1 MSTLIFYGKVS
12 LEGIQVENWLTTVQ
26 HTTEKVL
33 TLRKRKKLRQKQKQ
47 QAKHPVLDWLE
58 AFIWAAGV
66 VLLINQYLFQA
77 YQIPSGS
84 MIDTLLIKDH
94 IFVNKIIF
102 GPELIPGKFKI
113 PSVFKP
119 ERNDVMIFENPTY
132 ISRGPT
138 FDIFQRVLY
147 MLTLSL
153 VDIDKDENG
162 NPKPHFLIKRAV
174 AVSGDSIRF
183 RKGEVQIKPPGFEE
197 WLDESYFKEL
207 SGVSDRSRRMI
218 DSSEYTAIRAS
229 AYIDAYKNSSIKVNE
244 NLILKTSGSSGSIG
258 DMFAWMKYRNEALY
272 AINPYEKRYG
282 NLWRKFDIGW
292 YIPDGYLMPLGDN
305 RDNSK
310 DGRYFG
316 PVSLD
321 NVLGKA
327 MFKYWPLKRIGKIK

>member
-1 MSTLIFYGKVS
+1 M
-12 LEGIQVENWLTTVQ
+12 TTVQ
-26 HTTEKVL
+26 NVTEKIL
-33 TLRKRKKLRQKQKQ
+33 THRKRKKLKQKKKQ
-47 QAKHPVLDWLE
+47 QAKNPVLDWLE

-102 GPELIPGKFKI
+102 GPELIPGKFKL
-113 PSVFKP
+113 PSTIKP

-132 ISRGPT
+132 ISRGPA

-174 AVSGDSIRF
+174 AVGGDSIRF
-183 RKGEVQIKPPGFEE
+183 REGDVQLKPPGFEN
-197 WLDESYFKEL
+197 WINESDFLEISNL
-207 SGVSDRSRRMI
+207 QDTIRRMVGI
-218 DSSEYTAIRAS
+218 SAYESIRAS
-229 AYIDAYKNSSIKVNE
+229 AYIDAFQKSGIKLNK
-244 NLILKTSGSSGSIG
+244 NLIKLTSSSENSHG

-272 AINPYEKRYG
+272 SINPHERRYG
-282 NLWRKFDIGW
+282 VLWRKFDTGW
-292 YIPDGYLMPLGDN
+292 YIPEGWLMPLGDN

-321 NVLGKA
+321 KVLGKA
-327 MFKYWPLKRIGKIK
+327 MFKYWPLDRVGNIK

>member
-1 MSTLIFYGKVS
+1 MEKWLI
-12 LEGIQVENWLTTVQ
+12 TVQ
-26 HTTEKVL
+26 YTTEKLL
-33 TLRKRKKLRQKQKQ
+33 TARKRKKLRQKKKQ
-47 QAKHPVLDWLE
+47 QAKNVVLDWIE
-58 AFIWAAGV
+58 AFLWAAGV

-84 MIDTLLIKDH
+84 MTDTLLVKDH

-102 GPELIPGKFKI
+102 GPELIPGQIKI

-119 ERNDVMIFENPTY
+119 ERNDVMIFESPTY
-132 ISRGPT
+132 LSKGPV
-138 FDIFQRVLY
+138 FDILQRVLY

-162 NPKPHFLIKRAV
+162 NPKPHFLIKRAA

-183 RKGEVQIKPPGFEE
+183 REGEVQLKPPGFEDWIE
-197 WLDESYFKEL
+197 ESWFLEI
-207 SGVSDRSRRMI
+207 SGIPDRTRRI
-218 DSSEYTAIRAS
+218 VQTEDYKSIRAS
-229 AYIDAYKNSSIKVNE
+229 AFVDAYRNSGIQINKKLLLE
-244 NLILKTSGSSGSIG
+244 TNLSANSTG

-272 AINPYEKRYG
+272 TINPHERRSG
-282 NLWRKFDIGW
+282 GLWRKFDSGW
-292 YIPDGYLMPLGDN
+292 YIPEGWLMPLGDN

-327 MFKYWPLKRIGKIK
+327 MFKYWPLKRIGKIE

>member
-1 MSTLIFYGKVS
+1 M
-12 LEGIQVENWLTTVQ
+12 TTVQ
-26 HTTEKVL
+26 NVTEKIL
-33 TLRKRKKLRQKQKQ
+33 THRKRKKLKQKKKQ
-47 QAKHPVLDWLE
+47 QAKNPVLDWLE

-102 GPELIPGKFKI
+102 GPELIPGKFKL
-113 PSVFKP
+113 PSTIKP

-132 ISRGPT
+132 ISRGPA

-174 AVSGDSIRF
+174 AVGGDSIRF
-183 RKGEVQIKPPGFEE
+183 REGDVQIKPPGFEN
-197 WLDESYFKEL
+197 WINESDFLEISNL
-207 SGVSDRSRRMI
+207 QDTIRRMVGI
-218 DSSEYTAIRAS
+218 SAYESIRAS
-229 AYIDAYKNSSIKVNE
+229 AYIDAFQKSGIKLNK
-244 NLILKTSGSSGSIG
+244 NLIKLTSSSENSHG

-272 AINPYEKRYG
+272 SINPHERRYG
-282 NLWRKFDIGW
+282 VLWRKFDTGW
-292 YIPDGYLMPLGDN
+292 YIPEGWLMPLGDN

-321 NVLGKA
+321 KVLGKA
-327 MFKYWPLKRIGKIK
+327 MFKYWPLDRVGNIK

>member
-1 MSTLIFYGKVS
+1 MDK
-12 LEGIQVENWLTTVQ
+12 WLTTVQ
-26 HTTEKVL
+26 YTTEKVL

-47 QAKHPVLDWLE
+47 QAKNPILDWIE
-58 AFIWAAGV
+58 AFLWAACV

-132 ISRGPT
+132 ISRGPA
-138 FDIFQRVLY
+138 FDIIQRILY
-147 MLTLSL
+147 MLTLSM

-162 NPKPHFLIKRAV
+162 NPKPHFLIKRSAAV
-174 AVSGDSIRF
+174 GGDSLRF
-183 RKGEVQIKPPGFEE
+183 VEGEVQLKPPGFEN
-197 WLDESYFKEL
+197 WMDESYFHEISEFTNKT
-207 SGVSDRSRRMI
+207 RRLI
-218 DSSEYTAIRAS
+218 DSSDYKYIRAS
-229 AYIDAYKNSSIKVNE
+229 AYIDAYQNSSIQIDK
-244 NLILKTSGSSGSIG
+244 NLIKLVSSSGNSHS

-272 AINPYEKRYG
+272 SINPQERRYG
-282 NLWRKFDIGW
+282 VLWRKFDSGW
-292 YIPDGYLMPLGDN
+292 YIPEGWLMPLGDN

-316 PVSLD
+316 PVPMD
-321 NVLGKA
+321 KVLGKA
-327 MFKYWPLKRIGKIK
+327 MFKYWPLNRIGKIE

>member
-1 MSTLIFYGKVS
+1 M
-12 LEGIQVENWLTTVQ
+12 ENWITTVQ
-26 HTTEKVL
+26 DVTEKFL
-33 TLRKRKKLRQKQKQ
+33 TIRKRKKLKQKKKQ
-47 QAKHPVLDWLE
+47 QAKNPILDWLE

-113 PSVFKP
+113 PSAIKP
-119 ERNDVMIFENPTY
+119 ERNDIMIFENPTY

-138 FDIFQRVLY
+138 FDIIQRILY

-174 AVSGDSIRF
+174 AVGGDSLRF
-183 RKGEVQIKPPGFEE
+183 YKGDVQIKPPGFES
-197 WLDESYFKEL
+197 WINESEFLEK
-207 SGVSDRSRRMI
+207 SGIPNSTRRIVEPSDYNS
-218 DSSEYTAIRAS
+218 IRAS
-229 AYIDAYKNSSIKVNE
+229 AYIDAYQKSNITIEGDLLQLTSSSNNSH
-244 NLILKTSGSSGSIG
+244 G

-272 AINPYEKRYG
+272 SINPQDRRYG
-282 NLWRKFDIGW
+282 VLWRKFDSGW
-292 YIPDGYLMPLGDN
+292 YIPMGWLMPLGDN

-316 PVSLD
+316 PVPLD
-321 NVLGKA
+321 KVLGKA
-327 MFKYWPLKRIGKIK
+327 MFKYWPVNRMGNIQ

>member
-1 MSTLIFYGKVS
+1 MEK
-12 LEGIQVENWLTTVQ
+12 WLTTVQ
-26 HTTEKVL
+26 DVTEKIL
-33 TLRKRKKLRQKQKQ
+33 TNRKRKKLKQKKKQ
-47 QAKHPVLDWLE
+47 QAKNPILDWLE

-102 GPELIPGKFKI
+102 GPELLPGKFKI
-113 PSVFKP
+113 PSTFKP

-138 FDIFQRVLY
+138 FDIFQRILY

-153 VDIDKDENG
+153 LDIDKDENG

-174 AVSGDSIRF
+174 AVGGDSLRF
-183 RKGEVQIKPPGFEE
+183 VEGNVQLKPPGFEN
-197 WLDESYFKEL
+197 WINESEFHEL
-207 SGVSDRSRRMI
+207 SGIPDNTRRMVE
-218 DSSEYTAIRAS
+218 SSDYQFIRAS
-229 AYIDAYKNSSIKVNE
+229 AYIDAYQKSNIKLNAELIQKSSSVE
-244 NLILKTSGSSGSIG
+244 NTHG

-272 AINPYEKRYG
+272 SINPHEKRYG
-282 NLWRKFDIGW
+282 VLWRKFNMGW
-292 YIPDGYLMPLGDN
+292 YIPEGWLMPLGDN

-316 PVSLD
+316 PVSLEK
-321 NVLGKA
+321 VLGKA
-327 MFKYWPLKRIGKIK
+327 MFKYWPLDRVGTIK

>member
-1 MSTLIFYGKVS
+1 MI
-12 LEGIQVENWLTTVQ
+12 TVQ
-26 HTTEKVL
+26 DVTEKIL
-33 TLRKRKKLRQKQKQ
+33 THRKRKKLKQKKKQ
-47 QAKHPVLDWLE
+47 QAKNPVLDWLE

-102 GPELIPGKFKI
+102 GPELIPGRFKI
-113 PSVFKP
+113 PSVITP

-132 ISRGPT
+132 ITRGPV

-153 VDIDKDENG
+153 VDIDKDEDG

-174 AVSGDSIRF
+174 AVGGDSIRF
-183 RKGEVQIKPPGFEE
+183 REGNVQIKPPGFEV
-197 WLDESYFKEL
+197 WINESHFLEL
-207 SGVSDRSRRMI
+207 AGLPDTTRRMVENS
-218 DSSEYTAIRAS
+218 DYESIRAS
-229 AYIDAYKNSSIKVNE
+229 AYMDAYQKSNISLQE
-244 NLILKTSGSSGSIG
+244 NLIKITSLSQNSRG

-272 AINPYEKRYG
+272 SINPHERRYG
-282 NLWRKFDIGW
+282 VLWRKFDTGW
-292 YIPDGYLMPLGDN
+292 YIPEGWLMPLGDN

-321 NVLGKA
+321 KVLGKA
-327 MFKYWPLKRIGKIK
+327 MFKYWPLDRIGYIK

>member
-1 MSTLIFYGKVS
+1 M
-12 LEGIQVENWLTTVQ
+12 ENWITTVQ
-26 HTTEKVL
+26 DVTEKIL
-33 TLRKRKKLRQKQKQ
+33 TYRKRKKLKQKKKQ
-47 QAKHPVLDWLE
+47 QAKNPILDWLE

-113 PSVFKP
+113 PSTIKP

-132 ISRGPT
+132 ISRGPA

-153 VDIDKDENG
+153 LDIDKDENG
-162 NPKPHFLIKRAV
+162 NPKPHFLIKRAA
-174 AVSGDSIRF
+174 AVGGDSLRF
-183 RKGEVQIKPPGFEE
+183 IEGDVQLKPPGFET
-197 WLDESYFKEL
+197 WIDESDFLKISDLPNTTQRMVKSADY
-207 SGVSDRSRRMI
+207 VSIRS
-218 DSSEYTAIRAS
+218 S
-229 AYIDAYKNSSIKVNE
+229 AYIDAYQKSNIFIDSDLLKKSSSSENSHS
-244 NLILKTSGSSGSIG
+244 

-272 AINPYEKRYG
+272 SINPHERRYG
-282 NLWRKFDIGW
+282 VLWRKFDSGW
-292 YIPDGYLMPLGDN
+292 YIPEGWLMPLGDN

-316 PVSLD
+316 PVPLD
-321 NVLGKA
+321 KVLGKA
-327 MFKYWPLKRIGKIK
+327 MFKYWPLDRMGNIK

>member
-1 MSTLIFYGKVS
+1 M
-12 LEGIQVENWLTTVQ
+12 ENWLTTVQ
-26 HTTEKVL
+26 DVTEKIL
-33 TLRKRKKLRQKQKQ
+33 TYRKRKKLKQKKKQ
-47 QAKHPVLDWLE
+47 QAKNPILDWLE

-102 GPELIPGKFKI
+102 GPELIPGKFKL
-113 PSVFKP
+113 PSVFEP

-138 FDIFQRVLY
+138 FDILQRVLY

-174 AVSGDSIRF
+174 AVGGDSLRF
-183 RKGEVQIKPPGFEE
+183 IKGEVQIKPPGFET
-197 WLDESYFKEL
+197 WINESDFHKI
-207 SGVSDRSRRMI
+207 SGIPNHTRRMVEPS
-218 DSSEYTAIRAS
+218 DYDYIRAS
-229 AYIDAYKNSSIKVNE
+229 AFIDAYQKSSIPLEGNLLLKATASE
-244 NLILKTSGSSGSIG
+244 NSHG

-272 AINPYEKRYG
+272 AINPHERRYG
-282 NLWRKFDIGW
+282 ILWRKFDTGW
-292 YIPDGYLMPLGDN
+292 YIPEGWLMPLGDN

-321 NVLGKA
+321 KVLGKA
-327 MFKYWPLKRIGKIK
+327 MFKYWPLDRIGIIK

>member
-1 MSTLIFYGKVS
+1 MR
-12 LEGIQVENWLTTVQ
+12 NWLTTVQ
-26 HTTEKVL
+26 YTTEKVL

-102 GPELIPGKFKI
+102 GPELIPGKIKI

-138 FDIFQRVLY
+138 FDILQRVLY

-162 NPKPHFLIKRAV
+162 NPKPHFLIKRAA

-183 RKGEVQIKPPGFEE
+183 REGEVQIKPPGFEN
-197 WLDESYFKEL
+197 WLDESLFLEI
-207 SGVSDRSRRMI
+207 SGLPDRTRRMVNPS
-218 DSSEYTAIRAS
+218 DYSPIRAS
-229 AYIDAYKNSSIKVNE
+229 AYIDAYRNVGIEANE
-244 NLILKTSGSSGSIG
+244 KLIITASASPGSSG

-272 AINPYEKRYG
+272 SINPHETRYG
-282 NLWRKFDIGW
+282 NLWRKFQTGW
-292 YIPDGYLMPLGDN
+292 YIPPGYLMPLGDN

-321 NVLGKA
+321 KVLGKA
-327 MFKYWPLKRIGKIK
+327 MFKYWPLDRVGKIE

>member
-1 MSTLIFYGKVS
+1 MTS
-12 LEGIQVENWLTTVQ
+12 VQ
-26 HTTEKVL
+26 IITEKIL
-33 TLRKRKKLRQKQKQ
+33 TRRKRKKLRQKKKQ
-47 QAKHPVLDWLE
+47 QAKNPILDWIE
-58 AFIWAAGV
+58 AFLWAAGV

-113 PSVFKP
+113 PSVVKP

-132 ISRGPT
+132 ISRGPA
-138 FDIFQRVLY
+138 FDIFQRILY

-153 VDIDKDENG
+153 VDIDKDEEG
-162 NPKPHFLIKRAV
+162 KPKPHFLIKRAI
-174 AVSGDSIRF
+174 AVGGDSIRF
-183 RKGEVQIKPPGFEE
+183 REGDVQIKPPGFEN
-197 WLDESYFKEL
+197 WIDESDFLKISNLPETTRRTIDT
-207 SGVSDRSRRMI
+207 SD
-218 DSSEYTAIRAS
+218 YKYIRAS
-229 AYIDAYKNSSIKVNE
+229 AYIDAYQKSNIRFQE
-244 NLILKTSGSSGSIG
+244 NLLKLGSSSDKSYG

-272 AINPYEKRYG
+272 SINPHERRYG
-282 NLWRKFDIGW
+282 VLWRKFDTGW
-292 YIPDGYLMPLGDN
+292 YIPEGWLMPLGDN

-321 NVLGKA
+321 KVLGKA
-327 MFKYWPLKRIGKIK
+327 MFKYWPLDRVGNIK

>member
-1 MSTLIFYGKVS
+1 VEKWLI
-12 LEGIQVENWLTTVQ
+12 TVQ
-26 HTTEKVL
+26 TVTEKLL
-33 TLRKRKKLRQKQKQ
+33 TKRKRKKLRQKQKQ
-47 QAKHPVLDWLE
+47 QAKHPVRDWLE

-102 GPELIPGKFKI
+102 GPELIPGQFKI
-113 PSVFKP
+113 PSIFKP
-119 ERNDVMIFENPTY
+119 ERNNVMIFENPTY

-138 FDIFQRVLY
+138 FDILQRILY

-174 AVSGDSIRF
+174 AVEGDSIRF
-183 RKGEVQIKPPGFEE
+183 VEGDVQLKPPGFNN
-197 WLDESYFKEL
+197 WINESDFL
-207 SGVSDRSRRMI
+207 NISGIPDTTRRMV
-218 DSSEYTAIRAS
+218 DADDYKYIRAS
-229 AYIDAYKNSSIKVNE
+229 AFVDAYQNSNVKLNADILGQSLNSSK
-244 NLILKTSGSSGSIG
+244 SQG

-272 AINPYEKRYG
+272 SINPHERRYG
-282 NLWRKFDIGW
+282 VLWRKFEIGW
-292 YIPDGYLMPLGDN
+292 FIPEGWLMPLGDN

-316 PVSLD
+316 PISLD

-327 MFKYWPLKRIGKIK
+327 MFKYWPITRMGKIE